1 MRSCT
6 NSPCATG
13 YVGSTA
19 DGCVLIPSHR
29 SHASLAG
36 ALLIA
41 GAGPRTP
48 WVRLCSRR
56 RSGALAEDPLDDP
69 DRLRKAGA
77 FGGSKSAH
85 ETIERLDAHRP
96 PARER
101 AKALGGRPDPD
112 DAAIARVART
122 PGDAR
127 ALHLPDEAAH
137 RGRADLFRRR
147 ELPERLRPAHEDGER
162 GRLFGRDAGQR
173 IRPAGTTEQMD
184 RRRVEPVRQ
193 LAGRARGC
201 GRSHGVILVSI
212 AK

>member
-29 SHASLAG
+29 RHASLAG

-96 PARER
+96 PPPER
-101 AKALGGRPDPD
+101 PKGPCRPPDPD
-112 DAAIARVART
+112 
-122 PGDAR
+122 
-127 ALHLPDEAAH
+127 E
-137 RGRADLFRRR
+137 
-147 ELPERLRPAHEDGER
+147 PAH
-162 GRLFGRDAGQR
+162 A
-173 IRPAGTTEQMD
+173 
-184 RRRVEPVRQ
+184 
-193 LAGRARGC
+193 AR
-201 GRSHGVILVSI
+201 
-212 AK
+212 